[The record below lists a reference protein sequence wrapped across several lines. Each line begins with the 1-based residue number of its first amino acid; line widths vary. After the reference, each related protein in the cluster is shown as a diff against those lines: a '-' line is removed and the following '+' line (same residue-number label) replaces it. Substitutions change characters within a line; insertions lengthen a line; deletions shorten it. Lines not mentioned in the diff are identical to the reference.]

1 MKSTRKFTKTNF
13 FQLCILFVFIGILLL
28 FSVPEGCLF
37 GSETDWFCQHV
48 ALADYM
54 RRHFY
59 ATSEWLPDFS
69 GLGGGSNFYNISYY
83 GLLRPD
89 VVLSYFLP
97 EISMANIIQGYAVL
111 EIFAGAGLLYFWL
124 WRKGIRGHSCFIS
137 GMLYSCANCL
147 FQAHR
152 QIMFV
157 DYLPFLILSLMAIDS
172 MIEKLA
178 KEQNRMLHSGFFHP
192 QKRRSRLAFPYAGLT
207 VSLFLILLHSFYFFP
222 ACFAACTLYF
232 FFEMRN
238 TGRDQKL
245 TDGNYKLKK
254 GAFSFLKKEF
264 FSSRTGHAWI
274 KYLLSAA
281 TSVCLFMAILL
292 PTGLAIL
299 ENKKDVKAV
308 DFSQLLSFNPSLN
321 SLLYSTYGCGLT
333 ILCLY
338 TLLLS
343 IRRKKTRVFASLLF
357 SFLFFHVFYWIL
369 NGTLYIRPKSLIPF
383 VPLLLLL
390 TAQTLDE
397 LKDNTTRH
405 SIPAALLCQI
415 PVWIQADMSST
426 RTASLMVIDGGILLC
441 YAVAGSILQNQRGSL
456 QRFPCKR
463 NAFKRDS
470 FMRSSLFSAGS
481 AAQAPQIAFRF
492 AHVLLL
498 CTLPALLFLAKA
510 RTETFVPASTA
521 SREVFST
528 REISQLYKNRNY
540 RLDVLE
546 SPTTHANA
554 AITGK
559 QQKSTLYSSVSNS
572 NYNHV
577 FYDILKMPV
586 SIRNR
591 VSVNADAN
599 PFQEYLMGVRYIC
612 TTKDKLPAGYTP
624 LLERDGQVIAQN
636 DQVLPLAY
644 GSSALL
650 DEKQF
655 NALSYPQNLDTLMNR
670 TIVSD
675 AGSSSLFAQNT
686 ASGKATLADKKARN
700 CYQPYKSQMEE
711 YELPEDL
718 FKRGDSTRE
727 FTVTRALPRTV
738 RDEILLL
745 SFDVEYAGKKDVS
758 ITINGIRNRLSGS
771 DAAYPN
777 HNTTFTYMISSEKPL
792 DTLKLEFSP
801 GDYRLHNLKAYTLPL
816 RALSHPGITP
826 FTFRKTE
833 GKELLNGTISM
844 EQDGY
849 FVTSFAFSNGYH
861 ILLDGKKVSPE
872 RVNKAFVGFPLK
884 KGTHEIVLTFH
895 APGKTAGSLIS
906 LLALCY
912 FLVGCI
918 QPLLSASR
926 HQNRI
931 LHRVRVV
938 TFTDT
943 VTVKSHALIQPK
955 SRLVTA
961 AHFKMN
967 NADSL
972 LIGKAYEA
980 FHKKVPDPL
989 TLPVPADR
997 HIGDVALVQHRKKP
1011 AIPKNHSLF
1020 FHYKKHGVP
1029 PGKKRKIT
1037 LPGPGNGK

>member
-1 MKSTRKFTKTNF
+1 MKTTRKFAKINLF
-13 FQLCILFVFIGILLL
+13 HLSILFVFVGILLY
-28 FSVPEGCLF
+28 FSVPKGYLF
-37 GSETDWFCQHV
+37 GSETDWLCQHV
-48 ALADYM
+48 TLADYM
-54 RRHFY
+54 RQHYY
-59 ATSEWLPDFS
+59 ATGEWLPDFS

-97 EISMANIIQGYAVL
+97 EISMINIIQGYAIL
-111 EIFAGAGLLYFWL
+111 EIFTGAGLLYFWL
-124 WRKGIRGHSCFIS
+124 WRKGIQSHSCFIS
-137 GMLYSCANCL
+137 GMLYGCANCL

-157 DYLPFLILSLMAIDS
+157 NYMPFLILSLTAIDS

-178 KEQNRMLHSGFFHP
+178 KEQNRMLHSGSVLSPRERTRF
-192 QKRRSRLAFPYAGLT
+192 LFPHTGLT

-232 FFEMRN
+232 FFETR
-238 TGRDQKL
+238 TAARDYGL
-245 TDGNYKLKK
+245 ENGIFSFRKK
-254 GAFSFLKKEF
+254 GF
-264 FSSRTGHAWI
+264 FSSWTGRVWI
-274 KYLLSAA
+274 KYLLSVT
-281 TSVCLFMAILL
+281 TSVCLSMAILL

-299 ENKKDVKAV
+299 ENKKDVKATA
-308 DFSQLLSFNPSLN
+308 FSQLLSFNPSLN

-333 ILCLY
+333 VLCLY

-343 IRRKKTRVFASLLF
+343 IRRKKTRVFASFLF
-357 SFLFFHVFYWIL
+357 SFLFFQVFYWIF
-369 NGTLYIRPKSLIPF
+369 NGTLYVRPKSLIPF

-397 LKDNTTRH
+397 LRDHTIRH

-415 PVWIQADMSST
+415 PVWIQAGMSSG
-426 RTASLMVIDGGILLC
+426 RTTALMVIDGGIILC
-441 YAVAGSILQNQRGSL
+441 YAITGSIVQNRRDRKAFLQQPLFNGDSL
-456 QRFPCKR
+456 KKC
-463 NAFKRDS
+463 
-470 FMRSSLFSAGS
+470 SLFSAGFT
-481 AAQAPQIAFRF
+481 AQVPQTAFCF
-492 AHVLLL
+492 VHCLLL

-510 RTETFVPASTA
+510 KTETFVPVSTA
-521 SREVFST
+521 SGEVFSPHET
-528 REISQLYKNRNY
+528 SLFYQNRNY

-546 SPTTHANA
+546 SPATHANMT
-554 AITGK
+554 ITGK

-577 FYDILKMPV
+577 FYDILKTPV

-612 TTKDKLPAGYTP
+612 TTEEKLPAGYTP
-624 LLERDGQVIAQN
+624 LLERNGQVLAEN

-650 DEKQF
+650 EEEQF
-655 NALSYPQNLDTLMNR
+655 DALSYPQNLDTLMNR
-670 TIVSD
+670 TIVSVN
-675 AGSSSLFAQNT
+675 GKNTIFARNT
-686 ASGKATLADKKARN
+686 ASGKALSAKSTASDCFR
-700 CYQPYKSQMEE
+700 PYESQMEE
-711 YELPEDL
+711 YTLPEDI
-718 FKRGDSTRE
+718 FERGDRTRE
-727 FTVTRALPRTV
+727 FAVTRPLPKAV
-738 RDEILLL
+738 QNKLLLL
-745 SFDVEYAGKKDVS
+745 SFDVKYAGKKDIS
-758 ITINGIRNRLSGS
+758 ITVNGIRNRLSGS
-771 DAAYPN
+771 SAAYPN
-777 HNTTFTYMISSEKPL
+777 HNTTFTYMISSEKTL

-801 GDYRLHNLKAYTLPL
+801 GEYQLHNFKAYTLPL
-816 RALSHPGITP
+816 CAFSHPGITP

-833 GKELLNGTISM
+833 GKEVLNGTISM

-849 FVTSFAFSNGYH
+849 FVTSFTFSNGYH
-861 ILLDGKKVSPE
+861 VLLDGKKVSPE
-872 RVNKAFVGFPLK
+872 KINKAFVGFPLK

-895 APGKTAGSLIS
+895 APGKAAGSIIS

-912 FLVGCI
+912 LFVGCM
-918 QPLLSASR
+918 QPLVSASR

-943 VTVKSHALIQPK
+943 VTAKSHTLIQPK
-955 SRLVTA
+955 RRFVTA

-967 NADSL
+967 DADSL
-972 LIGKAYEA
+972 LTGKTYQA
-980 FHKKVPDPL
+980 FHKKMPDSLP
-989 TLPVPADR
+989 LPVPTDR
-997 HIGDVALVQHRKKP
+997 YIGDISFVQHRKKT
-1011 AIPKNHSLF
+1011 AVPKDLSFF
-1020 FHYKKHGVP
+1020 FHHKKHGVL

-1037 LPGPGNGK
+1037 FPGPGNSK